1 LTNALIVINV
11 IAFIWQ
17 STTNGGAGYDHGY
30 LIGRDVVQHG
40 EWWRIITS
48 GFLHFG
54 IAHIALNM
62 LALYQVGNLVELLFG
77 KFRFMLLYLIALVG
91 AGLAVVWFN
100 YDQPTLGASGAI
112 FGLFGALV
120 AVGLRLGSRGR
131 SLISQVLPIII
142 LNLVFTFAVPG
153 ISAAGHV
160 GGLITGFLA
169 GLVLFMVP
177 SRQRDYAYAYAVG
190 PRDEG
195 TIEGTAVEV
204 PAEHEPYAQPEPY
217 AEREPHVETIEHPP
231 HGAPHEDDERRR
243 LELRDPRE

>member
-1 LTNALIVINV
+1 VTGYNKLTLTNALIVVNV

-17 STTNGGAGYDHGY
+17 STTGGGLNYDHGY
-30 LIGRDVVQHG
+30 LLGTAVVERG

-48 GFLHFG
+48 GFLHGG

-77 KFRFMLLYLIALVG
+77 KVRFLLLYFIALIG

-100 YDQPTLGASGAI
+100 YTIPTLGASGAI

-120 AVGLRLGSRGR
+120 AVGLRLGARGR
-131 SLISQVLPIII
+131 SLISQVLPVIV

-169 GLVLFMVP
+169 GLVLFMIP
-177 SRQRDYAYAYAVG
+177 SRQRDYVYAYAAG
-190 PRDEG
+190 PEEAQTVEG
-195 TIEGTAVEV
+195 V
-204 PAEHEPYAQPEPY
+204 AELPGDQDPYG
-217 AEREPHVETIEHPP
+217 ETIEHPP
-231 HGAPHEDDERRR
+231 HSAPHEEKGATR